1 MRESVFAQPGT
12 GVRFDWGPAGA
23 AELARVCAALVL
35 VDVLSFGTSVEIAVA
50 RGIRVHPFPWGSQAH
65 EYGERVGAAVA
76 VGRTEVSARQPYSL
90 SPAALASA
98 PLVADLVLP
107 SPNGSA
113 ISAAAAATGLP
124 VLAGCLRNARAVGR
138 WLAAGSYGTPDAPV
152 GVVAAGE
159 RWPDGHLRPCI
170 EDLLGAAAVID
181 ALADTQ
187 TLLSVEA
194 AVALAAMAGVPD
206 VAAAVRGC
214 ASGREL
220 RVRGFAADVELA
232 VERDCSRIV
241 PQLRGGAFAPAIHG

>member
-1 MRESVFAQPGT
+1 VGESLFAQPGT
-12 GVRFDWGPAGA
+12 GVRFDWGPTGA

-35 VDVLSFGTSVEIAVA
+35 VDVLSFSTAVEIAVA
-50 RGIRVHPFPWGSQAH
+50 RGIRVHPFPWGGQAR

-76 VGRTEVSARQPYSL
+76 VGRGEVSAGQPYSL

-98 PLVADLVLP
+98 PPVADLVLP

-124 VLAGCLRNARAVGR
+124 VVAGCLRNARAVGR
-138 WLAAGSYGTPDAPV
+138 WLVSGSFGTPQAPV

-159 RWPDGHLRPCI
+159 RWPDGHLRPCV

-181 ALADTQ
+181 ALAGADA
-187 TLLSVEA
+187 LLSVEA
-194 AVALAAMAGVPD
+194 AVALAAFAGVPD

-214 ASGREL
+214 VSGQEL
-220 RVRGFAADVELA
+220 HVMGFAADVELA
-232 VERDCSRIV
+232 VERDCSTVV
-241 PQLRGGAFAPAIHG
+241 PQLRGGAFVPALPH